1 MRSGITFLLLAS
13 VVCLLQGQIHDDL
26 KIAALRVSFHSDQ
39 HSGTTGNG
47 QFLIAAE
54 YDTCGN
60 YAIDPPPHDSLYF
73 QAQLTALNNYY
84 RQVSYGQFGLDTI
97 NSIIYPKGSSAS
109 YQLSDSMSHYHR
121 YGEEDIHE
129 QRLTELLRDA
139 VTKAY
144 EKDTINFSVFDLIV
158 VFHAGIGQDF
168 SLPYI
173 DPTPEDIPS
182 TYIDPVMVYTH
193 IGNEGIVV
201 GDNII
206 EQGIILPET
215 QNHLLYED
223 AEDIFLG
230 AAEPCDYQYGLT
242 GTFALMVGFA
252 VGLPPLWNIETGKSG
267 IGIFGLMDQGSN
279 NGRGLI
285 PAPPDAWTRVLA
297 GWEEPL
303 TVIPGSDVILPARS
317 QGNQIRVAINR
328 DEYFLIENR
337 TNWIHGNVSIDSL
350 RWKLYNEDKEIHPD
364 DARYPPLVEILID
377 SVDVVIDDSTGV
389 IISVP
394 DYDLGLPASGL
405 LIWHIDEQIIR
416 NNQAGYAI
424 NADPDYKGVD
434 LEEADGAQ
442 DLGFASIFLFTDPSS
457 GLFADMWYQG
467 NPEYERLYPERS
479 GQPLVFGPYTYPDT
493 RSNSGA
499 ATNISINHIGPPGD
513 TMIFRIDNILIADNF
528 PDTTLHIQLLADFT
542 GDGIAEIIGGRD
554 SLWWSPAEM
563 VQKTNIWPLKSNDFE
578 VVATNYDAALPNLIL
593 VTDIGDSIKVHS
605 FQLHPFYMQ
614 FIKSWSQT
622 IALAGFNR
630 IEGNESANSVR
641 IHFGE
646 QIYTVDTTETTVE
659 ENPRPKLYT
668 EIGYS
673 AENGNLPIGVYYDEN
688 EELTVLDENGSIVAQ
703 LSQPGLTNISVID
716 LDLDGRAEI
725 LLVTDD
731 GSVACYNTNLTLEVG
746 FPVVADAHEFILA
759 RNLVGDTHPELIVL
773 NSNGEILVI
782 DWRGQII
789 YRLANSIDNALQM
802 VTDFRGRSS
811 IITGS
816 TIWSFDSLTVT
827 EGNEWNRQNG
837 NMLNDRKIHLVTPA
851 SAPSSRLFDPASTYA
866 YPNPS
871 RTNYVKL
878 RVFVESA
885 EEIVIKIY
893 DLAGLHIIDFHLSDL
908 VPHEVNEISW
918 DVTNVES
925 GVYFGYLE
933 ARKGNEIESE
943 ILKIGI
949 IH

>member
-1 MRSGITFLLLAS
+1 MKSRIMFLLLAS
-13 VVCLLQGQIHDDL
+13 VVCLLQGQVTGDL
-26 KIAALRVSFHSDQ
+26 KIAALRVSFHPDQ

-60 YAIDPPPHDSLYF
+60 YTIDPPPHDSLYF
-73 QAQLTALNNYY
+73 QAQLTAINNYY
-84 RQVSYGQFGLDTI
+84 RQVSYSHFGLDMI
-97 NSIIYPKGSSAS
+97 NSIIFPKGINAS
-109 YQLSDSMSHYHR
+109 YQLSNSMSYYHR
-121 YGEEDIHE
+121 YGEEDNHE
-129 QRLTELLRDA
+129 RRLTELLRDA
-139 VTKAY
+139 VSKAF
-144 EKDTINFSVFDLIV
+144 ETDSIDFSAFDLIV

-182 TYIDPVMVYTH
+182 TYIDPAMVYTH
-193 IGNEGIVV
+193 IGSEGIVV
-201 GDNII
+201 GDCII
-206 EQGIILPET
+206 EKGIILPET

-223 AEDIFLG
+223 AEDIFYG

-242 GTFALMVGFA
+242 GTFALMLGFA
-252 VGLPPLWNIETGKSG
+252 TGLPPLWNIETGKSG
-267 IGIFGLMDQGSN
+267 IGVFGLMDQGSN

-297 GWEEPL
+297 GWEEPITINSDS
-303 TVIPGSDVILPARS
+303 TVALPARS
-317 QGNQIRVAINR
+317 YNNILKVIINQ

-350 RWKLYNEDKEIHPD
+350 RRKLYNEEKQIHPD
-364 DARYPPLVEILID
+364 DAHDPPLVEILID

-416 NNQAGYAI
+416 SKRADYAI
-424 NADPDYKGVD
+424 NADPDLKGVD

-442 DLGFASIFLFTDPSS
+442 DLGFASIFLFIDPSS
-457 GLFADMWYQG
+457 GLFVDMWYQG

-493 RSNSGA
+493 RSNNGA
-499 ATNISINHIGPPGD
+499 ATYISINDIGLPGD
-513 TMIFRIDNILIADNF
+513 TMIFRVDNILIADDF

-542 GDGIAEIIGGRD
+542 GDGIVEIIGGGD
-554 SLWWSPAEM
+554 SLWWSPIDT
-563 VQKTNIWPLKSNDFE
+563 VQKTNFWPLKSNDFE
-578 VVATNYDAALPNLIL
+578 VVVTNYDAALPNLIL
-593 VTDIGDSIKVHS
+593 VSDIGDLIKVQS
-605 FQLHPFYMQ
+605 FQFQSFDKQ
-614 FIKSWSQT
+614 FIRSWSQ
-622 IALAGFNR
+622 IIVLAGFDR

-646 QIYTVDTTETTVE
+646 QIYTADSTETMVE
-659 ENPRPKLYT
+659 VNPSPSLYT
-668 EIGYS
+668 EIGYN
-673 AENGNLPIGVYYDEN
+673 AENGNLPNGVYYDEN
-688 EELTVLDENGSIVAQ
+688 GGLTVLDENGSIVAQ
-703 LSQPGLTNISVID
+703 LSQPGLKNISVID

-725 LLVTDD
+725 LLVADD
-731 GSVACYNTNLTLEVG
+731 GSVACYNTNLTLEAG
-746 FPVVADAHEFILA
+746 FPVAANAHEFILA
-759 RNLVGDTHPELIVL
+759 RNLVGDIHPELIVL

-789 YRLANSIDNALQM
+789 YRLANSIDNTLQM

-811 IITGS
+811 IITES

-827 EGNEWNRQNG
+827 DGNEWNRQNG
-837 NMLNDRKIHLVTPA
+837 NTLNDRKIHLATQA
-851 SAPSSRLFDPASTYA
+851 QALSSRLFNPAGTYA

-871 RTNYVKL
+871 RANYVKL

-885 EEIVIKIY
+885 EEIIIKIY